1 MHKFDV
7 VGIKQKPFL
16 NTVYFMDTTTIL
28 YIVIGILAVGVIV
41 LGLRLYKQSNAVEI
55 IQMPVNEKPVCSTFL
70 SNLDWRRAVKKFA
83 PGAVDYEPILQ
94 AIRSAPSSFGVQPY
108 HVVILTNKQLRMDIK
123 PHCFGQEQ
131 ITSCDV
137 LLVFCA
143 IKHVDVRADE
153 FIKESGSEALR
164 PMLTGF
170 LANKSE
176 ADKIDWARKQA
187 YIALG
192 YAMAAASE
200 LKIASCPMEGFMP
213 DKVAEI
219 LATPPNHIPTVF
231 LALGR
236 EDTSEVLRPR
246 FKFPMETLF
255 HLED

>member
-1 MHKFDV
+1 MHELNV
-7 VGIKQKPFL
+7 GGIKQQLFL
-16 NTVYFMDTTTIL
+16 NTEYFMDTNTIL
-28 YIVIGILAVGVIV
+28 YIVIGVLAVGVIV
-41 LGLRLYKQSNAVEI
+41 LGLRLYKQSNDVEI
-55 IQMPVNEKPVCSTFL
+55 IKMPDNEKPVCSTFL
-70 SNLDWRRAVKKFA
+70 KNLDWRRAVKKFA

-94 AIRSAPSSFGVQPY
+94 AIRSAPSSFGIQPY
-108 HVVILTNKQLRMDIK
+108 HVVILTNKQLREDIK

-131 ITSCDV
+131 ITACDA

-143 IKHVDVRADE
+143 IKHVDTRVDE
-153 FIKESGSEALR
+153 FIKDSGAEALR
-164 PMLTGF
+164 PIISGF

-176 ADKIDWARKQA
+176 ADKIEWARKQA

-200 LKIASCPMEGFMP
+200 LKIASCPMEGFVA

-236 EDTSEVLRPR
+236 EDTTEVFKPR